1 MTSVWDHPN
10 IKKFNLVRRFKQM
23 IKALLFDLD
32 GTLADTNSVHRST
45 WTEILEPYGYD
56 VTWDFYQDRIN
67 GRLTPEVVADLFPD
81 LSPKEAREMA
91 EAKEAAFRERTG
103 ELEPFPGLRGLIAKG
118 QKEGMKVALVTNA
131 PKKNVY
137 AVLRALDL
145 EGVFEPVILGEEL
158 DVGKPDPAP
167 YEAALEASGVSA
179 EEAVAFEDS
188 QSGIASS
195 VAAGIP
201 TVGIASIHKPEEL
214 EGLGVE
220 LVARDFADSKL
231 VSLIEER

>member
-1 MTSVWDHPN
+1 M
-10 IKKFNLVRRFKQM
+10 
-23 IKALLFDLD
+23 
-32 GTLADTNSVHRST
+32 
-45 WTEILEPYGYD
+45 
-56 VTWDFYQDRIN
+56 
-67 GRLTPEVVADLFPD
+67 TPEVVADLFPD
-81 LSPKEAREMA
+81 LSPEETREMA

-103 ELEPFPGLRGLIAKG
+103 ELEPLPGLRDLIGKG
-118 QKEGMKVALVTNA
+118 QREGMRIVLVTNA

-167 YEAALEASGVSA
+167 YEAGLEASGVSA

-188 QSGIASS
+188 HSGIAAS
-195 VAAGIP
+195 VAAGIS
-201 TVGIASIHKPEEL
+201 TVGIASIHEPDEL

-220 LVARDFADSKL
+220 LVVRDFADSKL